1 MERSR
6 KIRQR
11 SLQRSLNQPNQVP
24 RVAII
29 LYASVIAQDLLRGI
43 ARYVRSHR
51 PWQVFLEVGTAT
63 APTTQME
70 GWTGDGIIAQ
80 VRGFP
85 LLNWIVQQKVPTVAN
100 TTENLGPKQIPF
112 PAIDK
117 NDEAE
122 LAADHFHSRGLRHF
136 AFCAHASGVEWG
148 RQQPFVN
155 AAESKGGVCHVY
167 QPSSPSLFGSA
178 WEEQFKDLCRWLRE
192 LPKPIGIFAANDQRG
207 YQIIDACRH
216 AGFRV
221 PEDVAVLGD
230 DNDQAICDLS
240 NPPLS
245 SIQRPHE
252 EMGYRCA
259 ALLDAALMGR
269 KITPQPLLPPARLIL
284 RQSTDVLAVD
294 DPEVATAI
302 RFIRQNLSTPF
313 SVKHL
318 LREIPIGRRALE
330 QRFYRM
336 IGRTLGREIR
346 RLRVNRATELL
357 VDTQL
362 PMPEIAKRCGF
373 SSAPRLTEAFH
384 RELGRTPTSY
394 RSRHA

>member
-1 MERSR
+1 MATSGKTRR
-6 KIRQR
+6 R
-11 SLQRSLNQPNQVP
+11 SLEVSANKVP

-29 LYASVIAQDLLRGI
+29 LYAGVISQELLRGI

-70 GWTGDGIIAQ
+70 GWAGDGIIAQ
-80 VRGFP
+80 VRGLP
-85 LLNWIVQQKVPTVAN
+85 LLNWIVQQKVPSVTNSTEILSAN
-100 TTENLGPKQIPF
+100 QISF
-112 PAIDK
+112 PQINRDH
-117 NDEAE
+117 EGE
-122 LAADHFHSRGLRHF
+122 LAADHFYSRGLRQF
-136 AFCAHASGVEWG
+136 AFCAHASGFEWG
-148 RQQPFVN
+148 RQQPFTDAV
-155 AAESKGGVCHVY
+155 EKKGGFCHVY
-167 QPSSPSLFGSA
+167 QPSSSSLLDAA
-178 WEEQFKDLCRWLRE
+178 WKEQFEDLCRWLRE

-207 YQIIDACRH
+207 YQVIDACRH

-259 ALLDAALMGR
+259 ALLDAMLLGHKM
-269 KITPQPLLPPARLIL
+269 TPQPLLPPARLIL

-294 DPEVATAI
+294 DPEVATTI

-313 SVKHL
+313 NVKHL

-330 QRFYRM
+330 QRFYRA

-346 RLRVNRATELL
+346 RLRINRATELL

-373 SSAPRLTEAFH
+373 SSASRLTEAFR
-384 RELGRTPTSY
+384 RELGKTPTSY
-394 RSRHA
+394 RSRLGRK